1 MTEDRMVAHRA
12 RLLGLLSGI
21 GALTLITSW
30 SPALAE
36 DRITIQYS
44 VRPAS
49 EAKQGGINRDFR
61 TDPVFTELSEA
72 LKTSE
77 VRSGDVASQPFA
89 AFVKW
94 NDNSISSFPL
104 FLVAAFEK
112 QQVEVDFSH
121 VIVTEDTVTSI
132 VTISCVSRSPA
143 SIEDAFD
150 IMSSCGAATRWLRS
164 TDHNFSPLTMKA
176 LSSWLIANRFLYVK
190 KNGTIQFSPYGLEP
204 DLIDALKEVAD
215 KMDENPKKTKDFL
228 PLKRSDI
235 ANTLKDKNEEA
246 VRIAAFVPSLV
257 KDGRLPEAFSANKVA
272 LQAFEKLSGGDSS
285 KVIVNV
291 TRDILKNNA
300 DYIATLAQQSKVEL
314 HM

>member
-1 MTEDRMVAHRA
+1 MVADRA
-12 RLLGLLSGI
+12 RFLGVLSGI
-21 GALTLITSW
+21 GALTLLTS
-30 SPALAE
+30 SASALAE
-36 DRITIQYS
+36 DGITIQYS
-44 VRPAS
+44 VRPAA

-61 TDPVFTELSEA
+61 TDPVFTELSET
-72 LKTSE
+72 LKTSK
-77 VRSGDVASQPFA
+77 VQSGDVASQPFA

-104 FLVAAFEK
+104 FLVPAFET

-121 VIVTEDTVTSI
+121 VVVTADIVTPIITTS
-132 VTISCVSRSPA
+132 CASRSPA

-150 IMSSCGAATRWLRS
+150 IMSSCGAATRWLRG
-164 TDHNFSPLTMKA
+164 TGRNFSPLTMKA

-190 KNGTIQFSPYGLEP
+190 KTGTIQFSPYGLET

-215 KMDENPKKTKDFL
+215 KMDENPNKARDFL
-228 PLKRSDI
+228 PLRRSDI

-246 VRIAAFVPSLV
+246 VRIAAFVPGLV

-291 TRDILKNNA
+291 TSDILKNNA
-300 DYIATLAQQSKVEL
+300 DYIATLAQQSKVDL